1 MSVTFIVLTN
11 PISIILTHTQI
22 DNIILI
28 EMHSLQ
34 GVVQPYAWGMIGAS
48 SLAAQLAAKSTSIV
62 LTQPYAEYW
71 MGTHP
76 KGQSYLLDQDKPSLK
91 SYLKRDLP
99 YLFKILSVET
109 ALSIQAHP
117 NKEHAKILHQTNPKE
132 YPDDN
137 HKPEMAIALTKFE
150 CLCAFRPYDEIN
162 RFLQQ
167 YEQLQILCGKQ
178 LCQQFS
184 TAHENERKPLLKK
197 LYSNLMQS
205 SSNLIAE
212 SVEIHL
218 KFLES
223 SNSELNDLFR
233 RLNKQYPGGD
243 VGLFSIYFFN
253 YMILKPGEAIL
264 LKANVPHAY
273 IHGECV
279 ECMACSDN
287 VVRAGLTPKFKDI
300 PTLIDM
306 LDYQPLTI
314 EQTKF
319 PGKKISENIIEFD
332 PRDVSQ
338 IDDFIVQEIQGT
350 NGMINAVDQAS
361 LLIII
366 DGEGMM
372 NKGEVQFNAAEVY
385 LINANT
391 SIDFQTKK
399 NLLAYR
405 AYSSIQ

>member
-1 MSVTFIVLTN
+1 
-11 PISIILTHTQI
+11 
-22 DNIILI
+22 
-28 EMHSLQ
+28 MHSLQ
-34 GVVQPYAWGMIGAS
+34 GAVQSYAWGMIGAS
-48 SLAAQLAAKSTSIV
+48 SLVAQLAAKSTSVV

-76 KGQSYLLDQDKPSLK
+76 KGQSYILDQDKCSLK

-99 YLFKILSVET
+99 YLFKVLSVET

-117 NKEHAKILHQTNPKE
+117 NKEHAKILHQSNPKE

-150 CLCAFRPYDEIN
+150 CLCAFRPYEEIN

-167 YEQLQILCGKQ
+167 YEQLQILCGSE
-178 LCQQFS
+178 LCEQFA
-184 TAHENERKPLLKK
+184 TAQENERKPLLKK

-205 SSNLIAE
+205 SSNVINK

-218 KFLES
+218 KSLES
-223 SNSELNDLFR
+223 TSESNGELNELFR

-253 YMILKPGEAIL
+253 YMVLKPGEAIL

-319 PGKKISENIIEFD
+319 SGKKISENIIEFD
-332 PRDVSQ
+332 PRNVSK
-338 IDDFIVQEIQGT
+338 IDDFIVQEIKGN
-350 NGMINAVDQAS
+350 NGIINAVDQPS
-361 LLIII
+361 LLLIIE
-366 DGEGMM
+366 GEGTM
-372 NKGEVQFNAAEVY
+372 NKGEVQFNTAEVF
-385 LINANT
+385 LINSNT

>member
-1 MSVTFIVLTN
+1 
-11 PISIILTHTQI
+11 
-22 DNIILI
+22 
-28 EMHSLQ
+28 MHPLR
-34 GVVQPYAWGMIGAS
+34 GVVQAYAWGMIGPS
-48 SLAAQLAAKSTSIV
+48 SLVAQLASKSSSIV

-76 KGQSYLLDQDKPSLK
+76 KGQSYLLDQDQSSLK

-99 YLFKILSVET
+99 YLFKVLSVET

-117 NKEHAKILHQTNPKE
+117 NKEHAKILHQSNPKE

-137 HKPEMAIALTKFE
+137 HKPEMAVALTKFE
-150 CLCAFRPYDEIN
+150 CLCAFRPYEQIN

-167 YEQLQILCGKQ
+167 YEQLQILCGKET
-178 LCQQFS
+178 CQEFS
-184 TAHENERKPLLKK
+184 KAQPSEQESLLKK

-205 SSNLIAE
+205 PVKVIAQCVEEHLNSIE
-212 SVEIHL
+212 STSDI
-218 KFLES
+218 
-223 SNSELNDLFR
+223 NPELNELFR

-253 YMILKPGEAIL
+253 YIILQPGEAIL

-273 IHGECV
+273 LHGECI

-300 PTLIDM
+300 STLIEM

-314 EQTKF
+314 QQTKF
-319 PGKKISENIIEFD
+319 SGKKISANIIEFD
-332 PRDVSQ
+332 PRNVSS
-338 IDDFIVQEIQGT
+338 IDDFIVQEIQGQT
-350 NGMINAVDQAS
+350 GMINALDQPS
-361 LLIII
+361 LLIIVQ
-366 DGEGMM
+366 GQGTM
-372 NKGEVQFNAAEVY
+372 NEAKVQFNPAEVF
-385 LINANT
+385 LIDSNT
-391 SIDFQTKK
+391 SIDFQAQK

>member
-1 MSVTFIVLTN
+1 MR
-11 PISIILTHTQI
+11 
-22 DNIILI
+22 
-28 EMHSLQ
+28 SLQ
-34 GVVQPYAWGMIGAS
+34 GAVQSYAWGMIGAS
-48 SLAAQLAAKSTSIV
+48 SLVAQLAAKSTSIV

-76 KGQSYLLDQDKPSLK
+76 KGQSYILDQDKCSLK
-91 SYLKRDLP
+91 SYLNRDLP
-99 YLFKILSVET
+99 YLFKVLSVET

-117 NKEHAKILHQTNPKE
+117 NKEHAKILHQSNPKE

-150 CLCAFRPYDEIN
+150 CLCAFRPYEEIN

-167 YEQLQILCGKQ
+167 YEQLQILCGKE
-178 LCQQFS
+178 LCEQFA
-184 TAHENERKPLLKK
+184 TAQENERKSLLKK

-205 SSNLIAE
+205 SSTVISK
-212 SVEIHL
+212 SVDIHL
-218 KFLES
+218 KSLES
-223 SNSELNDLFR
+223 TSESNDELNELFR

-253 YMILKPGEAIL
+253 YMVLKPGEAIL

-314 EQTKF
+314 EETKF

-332 PRDVSQ
+332 PRDVSK
-338 IDDFIVQEIQGT
+338 IDDFIVQEIRGT
-350 NGMINAVDQAS
+350 NGMINAVDQPS
-361 LLIII
+361 LLMIIE
-366 DGEGMM
+366 GEGTM
-372 NKGEVQFNAAEVY
+372 NNGEVQFNAAEVF
-385 LINANT
+385 LIDSNT